1 MERQPKQNGERK
13 KIENEE
19 LVKYMSR
26 LPSYL
31 EKGGNLQ
38 DKAFSVG
45 VLDWRFLEKWRH
57 EHVNVPCRSSVC
69 SPSSSNTLSISS
81 MEGSSSNSS
90 RARSCSPAHRRI
102 HRPTSQSHY
111 ASPPKGTH
119 YDVKSGSCRRLQ
131 NLKPGAVKSLEI
143 EQHVCRT
150 FQCCFHENQQRN
162 RLDLGKDQ
170 HPHRTSRVR
179 RSLNVEA
186 QEKAPSSKTNMK
198 IPECLKKGENELAES
213 CRRVDDFDFIEKH
226 KSVAPQVPEPGQE
239 TNSCTT
245 YCPPDSV
252 VKNQEEVKPSRR
264 SFSCGFISAFYHGQ
278 FSPDIPS
285 SCPLPHVAG
294 ESNMGQASSID
305 ANDSSSSSQTIQP
318 SAYSGKDVPTP
329 PKVNY
334 KLEKKTAMLKKSI
347 APNSSE
353 TSKIRNS
360 SPTRRFG
367 MAIERIGQI
376 SGIKDMMTVS
386 QKVKHP
392 AEQSGSDKAQTSSSL
407 GKACDKSDT
416 TGRAR
421 TSPLRR
427 LLDPLLKPKTGN
439 CDSVTGSSTKRGE
452 SPTKRS
458 LKVKLDLKG
467 CRSIDIDNPH
477 SKGTRVPTTL
487 QALLQV
493 AVKSGLPL
501 FTFAVDNEVDI
512 LAATVK
518 KFSSTFKENSCWIY
532 TFFTIHETKK
542 KSGSWLNQVGKTAG
556 RGIMPNVVGKMK
568 VSDVPL
574 SDLNRQK
581 LDSQF
586 RTRDFV
592 LFATDARHQPKDE
605 LAAIVVK
612 FPNNISSCPN
622 GSNLQDRGC
631 NNISASGLTNPFE
644 DLSMTVILPGGAHTI
659 PSKGEPSSLTE
670 RWKSGGSCD
679 CGGWDL
685 GCQIRLLVNQP
696 NHLTISSCLKPELT
710 AERFELL
717 SQGGEEDS
725 TPVFILSRFK
735 DGIFS
740 VEFSSSLKLL
750 EAFSICIA
758 VLNSRN
764 QEIFHVQT

>member
-1 MERQPKQNGERK
+1 MEIQPKQNGERK
-13 KIENEE
+13 RIENEE

-31 EKGGNLQ
+31 EKGENLQ

-69 SPSSSNTLSISS
+69 SPSSSNTLSVSS

-90 RARSCSPAHRRI
+90 RARSCSPTRRRI
-102 HRPTSQSHY
+102 HHPSSQSHY
-111 ASPPKGTH
+111 ASPSKGT
-119 YDVKSGSCRRLQ
+119 DPNVKSGSCRRLQ
-131 NLKPGAVKSLEI
+131 NLKPGSVKSLEI

-162 RLDLGKDQ
+162 LLELGKDQ
-170 HPHRTSRVR
+170 HPQRTSHVR
-179 RSLNVEA
+179 RSLDVET
-186 QEKAPSSKTNMK
+186 QTKTRSPKGNMK
-198 IPECLKKGENELAES
+198 IQDRECLPKGENELAES
-213 CRRVDDFDFIEKH
+213 CHRVDDFGFIEKH
-226 KSVAPQVPEPGQE
+226 KSDARQVSEPGQE
-239 TNSCTT
+239 TNNCTT
-245 YCPPDSV
+245 YCPPDSEV
-252 VKNQEEVKPSRR
+252 RNQEAVKPSRR

-294 ESNMGQASSID
+294 DLKTGQANSID
-305 ANDSSSSSQTIQP
+305 AKDTCSSSQTS
-318 SAYSGKDVPTP
+318 SAYSGKKVPSPTR
-329 PKVNY
+329 VNY
-334 KLEKKTAMLKKSI
+334 KLEKKSTMLKNPI
-347 APNSSE
+347 APSSSE
-353 TSKIRNS
+353 TTKVRNA

-367 MAIERIGQI
+367 TAIGKVGQI
-376 SGIKDMMTVS
+376 YGMKDMMTVS
-386 QKVKHP
+386 QGVK
-392 AEQSGSDKAQTSSSL
+392 QSGSDTAQTSSSL
-407 GKACDKSDT
+407 ETGCNKSDT

-439 CDSVTGSSTKRGE
+439 CDNVTGSSTKRGE

-467 CRSIDIDNPH
+467 CRSIDINDPQ
-477 SKGTRVPTTL
+477 SKGTHGPSTL

-493 AVKSGLPL
+493 AVKNGLPL
-501 FTFAVDNEVDI
+501 FTFAVDNEVDV
-512 LAATVK
+512 LAATMK
-518 KFSSTFKENSCWIY
+518 KFNSTLKENSCWIY

-542 KSGSWLNQVGKTAG
+542 KSGSWLNQVGKTPG
-556 RGIMPNVVGKMK
+556 RAIMPNVVGKMK
-568 VSDVPL
+568 VSDVPF
-574 SDLNRQK
+574 SELNRQK

-586 RTRDFV
+586 RTREFV
-592 LFATDARHQPKDE
+592 LYATDARHQPNDE

-612 FPNNISSCPN
+612 LPNRSTTFPN
-622 GSNLQDRGC
+622 GSSHQDRGC
-631 NNISASGLTNPFE
+631 TNISALGLTNPFE
-644 DLSMTVILPGGAHTI
+644 DLSMTAILPGGAHSL
-659 PSKGEPSSLTE
+659 PSKGEPSSLIE

-685 GCQIRLLVNQP
+685 GCQIRLLVNHP

-717 SQGGEEDS
+717 SQGGEQDS
-725 TPVFILSRFK
+725 TPVFSLSRFK

-750 EAFSICIA
+750 QAFSICIA
-758 VLNSRN
+758 VLNNRN

>member
-13 KIENEE
+13 RIENEE

-31 EKGGNLQ
+31 EKGENLQ
-38 DKAFSVG
+38 EKAFSVG

-90 RARSCSPAHRRI
+90 RARSCSPARRRI
-102 HRPTSQSHY
+102 HRHTSQSQY

-119 YDVKSGSCRRLQ
+119 HDVKSGSCRHLQ

-150 FQCCFHENQQRN
+150 FQCSFHENQQRN
-162 RLDLGKDQ
+162 LLDLGKDQ
-170 HPHRTSRVR
+170 HPQRTARVR
-179 RSLNVEA
+179 RSLDVEA
-186 QEKAPSSKTNMK
+186 QAKAPSSKGNMK
-198 IPECLKKGENELAES
+198 IQECLRKGENELVES
-213 CRRVDDFDFIEKH
+213 CHRVDDFDFIEKH
-226 KSVAPQVPEPGQE
+226 KSVACQVPEPGQE

-252 VKNQEEVKPSRR
+252 ARNQEEVKPSRR

-294 ESNMGQASSID
+294 ESKMGQVSSID
-305 ANDSSSSSQTIQP
+305 AKDTSSSSQTIQP
-318 SAYSGKDVPTP
+318 AAYSRKKVCSP
-329 PKVNY
+329 PRVNY
-334 KLEKKTAMLKKSI
+334 TLEKKSTAKLKNPI

-353 TSKIRNS
+353 TSKVRNL

-367 MAIERIGQI
+367 MAIGRIGQI
-376 SGIKDMMTVS
+376 SGTKDMMTVS
-386 QKVKHP
+386 QGVKHP
-392 AEQSGSDKAQTSSSL
+392 AEQSGSGKAQTSSSVES
-407 GKACDKSDT
+407 GCDKSDT

-439 CDSVTGSSTKRGE
+439 CDNITGSSTKRGE

-467 CRSIDIDNPH
+467 CRSIDIDDPH
-477 SKGTRVPTTL
+477 SKGTPLPSTL

-493 AVKSGLPL
+493 AVKNGLPL

-518 KFSSTFKENSCWIY
+518 KFGSTLKENSCWIY

-542 KSGSWLNQVGKTAG
+542 KSGSWLNQVGKNTG

-568 VSDVPL
+568 VSDVPF
-574 SDLNRQK
+574 SELNRQK

-586 RTRDFV
+586 RTREFV
-592 LFATDARHQPKDE
+592 LFATDARHQPNDE

-612 FPNNISSCPN
+612 LPSSSTTCPN
-622 GSNLQDRGC
+622 GSNHQDRGC
-631 NNISASGLTNPFE
+631 NNISALGLTNPFE
-644 DLSMTVILPGGAHTI
+644 DLSMTVILPGGAHTL
-659 PSKGEPSSLTE
+659 PSKGEPSSLIE

-685 GCQIRLLVNQP
+685 GCQIRLLI
-696 NHLTISSCLKPELT
+696 NHRTISSCLKPELT

-717 SQGGEEDS
+717 SQGGEQDS
-725 TPVFILSRFK
+725 APFFSLSRFK

-750 EAFSICIA
+750 QAFSICIA
-758 VLNSRN
+758 VLNSKN
-764 QEIFHVQT
+764 QEIFHMQT